1 MSQPP
6 LEALPSLSQGE
17 ELMAQHILLEL
28 ELPEDLEQLRLPEG
42 VNRRLHEL
50 LDRQDRG
57 DVLTPDERQE
67 AEGLVNLTELLSLL
81 RLRAQ
86 RIAEHGSDAQ

>member
-1 MSQPP
+1 MSQ
-6 LEALPSLSQGE
+6 Q
-17 ELMAQHILLEL
+17 IIVKL
-28 ELPEDLEQLRLPEG
+28 ELPEDLELLCLPAG

-57 DVLTPDERQE
+57 ETLTPDERQE
-67 AEGLVNLTELLSLL
+67 AEGLVNLAELLSLL

-86 RIAEHGSDAQ
+86 RIAEHGSDAR